1 MVRYSPVTHSKTF
14 RERSPWD
21 LDFTLI
27 VISRRLCFSVYDT
40 YVSSAYTAPWR
51 FLHSLTDQVAP
62 WTVTSTGK
70 PDMLGTITQ
79 LRRRVRN
86 KEKTRLRQLKAVCKS
101 LDPGATG
108 MISERSVLHRSTFP
122 YVPRCALP
130 LCRPRQYKAFWA
142 QLCATSGAGKS
153 GATHK
158 QFLDFTMSPSLFVNS
173 KCGGP
178 SCRVVILCPYTPSV
192 VSSSSQ
198 SSPIYCICV

>member
-1 MVRYSPVTHSKTF
+1 M
-14 RERSPWD
+14 
-21 LDFTLI
+21 LD
-27 VISRRLCFSVYDT
+27 
-40 YVSSAYTAPWR
+40 
-51 FLHSLTDQVAP
+51 
-62 WTVTSTGK
+62 
-70 PDMLGTITQ
+70 TITQ

-198 SSPIYCICV
+198 SFPHILYLCVVYELMISYVCKCKRCAWCGDVLFGRCSPFFCVLHCVVMLFCCLHCGGVEEGY